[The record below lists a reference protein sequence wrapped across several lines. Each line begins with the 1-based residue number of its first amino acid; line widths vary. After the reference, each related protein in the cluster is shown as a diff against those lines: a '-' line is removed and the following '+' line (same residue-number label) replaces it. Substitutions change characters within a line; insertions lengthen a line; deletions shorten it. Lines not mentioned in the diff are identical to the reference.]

1 MENDDESDGTAAKP
15 KRGRIVIAAVVLSSL
30 AAIGGAVVAIGP
42 DRMLAMVT
50 GAADEGSSKDPEKTE
65 SDGET
70 DAPKDSGLVE
80 LMPFDEMIVN
90 ITSVTATGR
99 RTSRFLK
106 VNIALAINPEAEGVE
121 RLVQRKI
128 FIRDA
133 MQDFLR
139 QLHED
144 DLAGSAGVALLKSE
158 LLRRA
163 RIVAETEAP
172 REVLFAD
179 LVIQ

>member
-1 MENDDESDGTAAKP
+1 M
-15 KRGRIVIAAVVLSSL
+15 
-30 AAIGGAVVAIGP
+30 
-42 DRMLAMVT
+42 
-50 GAADEGSSKDPEKTE
+50 
-65 SDGET
+65 
-70 DAPKDSGLVE
+70 KDSGLVE
-80 LMPFDEMIVN
+80 LLPFDEMIVN
-90 ITSVTATGR
+90 ITSITATGR

-106 VNIALAINPEAEGVE
+106 VNLSLAINPEAEGVE
-121 RLVQRKI
+121 RLVERKP

-139 QLHED
+139 QLYED
-144 DLAGSAGVALLKSE
+144 DLAGSAGIALLKSE